1 MRKATEAFRSI
12 GEVARLV
19 GVATHVLRYWEGQFP
34 ALSPV
39 KRADGRRYYRPD
51 DVRLAAGLYQVLRED
66 GLTLRGARKLISKDK
81 GAALRVLGGQRLGG
95 EWALSEG
102 ADSVP
107 VARPDPL
114 PTPVPVA
121 TASAAPVPQPT
132 TSDDSDAPRG
142 SAPLPKA
149 PLDLSP
155 RLSALAGRLGQA
167 DLTVPLALHGSFCD
181 CLSDLRGQLS

>member
-95 EWALSEG
+95 EWAVALPEG
-102 ADSVP
+102 S
-107 VARPDPL
+107 DPA
-114 PTPVPVA
+114 PAAVT
-121 TASAAPVPQPT
+121 TTTTAAPVSQT
-132 TSDDSDAPRG
+132 TKSDDSDAPRG
-142 SAPLPKA
+142 PAPLPKT
-149 PLDLSP
+149 PLDLSS
-155 RLSALAGRLGQA
+155 RLSVLAGRLGQP
-167 DLTVPLALHGSFCD
+167 DLTVPLSLHGQFCD
-181 CLSDLRGQLS
+181 CLSVLRGQLS